1 MLALS
6 IDVCLLEDL
15 DIRPHRLDEG
25 LDLLVGAWFLRTKLV
40 AWEGKSHQPSSSIDL
55 GKIRQTRIARLR
67 EATLRGHIRDH
78 QNLPAILAEG
88 HTVVVNISGR
98 EVVDGGV
105 CACKSGKHQD
115 QHTAASHSRLHA
127 IRKNERSK
135 ENQTKKN
142 AVQILDALVQARRRT
157 AEQLIV
163 QLAKGVFHVVDPVLE
178 VLQFTLHLARARCRP
193 VDRAQ
198 HLVGI
203 GRAGGLHGQLVQ
215 LPLQRLQLLSKH
227 LDVCLV
233 SLDFQEPTPLQCF
246 VLSFHALNALQQ
258 LPCPAIQ
265 PERHQ
270 SLKKSSA
277 SEKLRACVD
286 QKHRSSW
293 LSRWKSFSSR
303 ILLSCSSSWMHCSR
317 YMSAKES

>member
-1 MLALS
+1 MKALIS
-6 IDVCLLEDL
+6 SLEPGSCAPNWL
-15 DIRPHRLDEG
+15 H
-25 LDLLVGAWFLRTKLV
+25 
-40 AWEGKSHQPSSSIDL
+40 GKARVTNPAAENTPRKRSSKEILSAHTSSSIDL